1 MNKKMIKNII
11 VGIVLLGLIVGY
23 YFYLSGKDTKDV
35 QDEIIETTL
44 TQDVLARDLEKSYPA
59 TPKEVMKYYNEIQEC
74 YYNEGND
81 KVTIKALMLKSRELF
96 AEELLIENPE
106 DVHFEDLMKEV
117 ESFKE
122 KEMDIYM
129 WSTDDAADVE
139 YNTFE
144 GAEWATIHSYYTIR
158 TQGLHTKTTEIFL
171 MQKDSKGKWKI
182 YGWDLEKT
190 NNSGE

>member
-1 MNKKMIKNII
+1 MNKKMIKNVI

-23 YFYLSGKDTKDV
+23 YFYLSGKNTKDV
-35 QDEIIETTL
+35 QDEVIETTL
-44 TQDVLARDLEKSYPA
+44 TQDVLARDLGKSYPA

-96 AEELLIENPE
+96 DQELLVENPE
-106 DVHFEDLMKEV
+106 DIHFEDLMKEV

-122 KEMDIYM
+122 KDMDIYM
-129 WSTDDAADVE
+129 WSTDEAADVE

-158 TQGLHTKTTEIFL
+158 TKGIHTKTTEVFL
-171 MQKDSKGKWKI
+171 MRKNVEGKWKI
-182 YGWDLEKT
+182 YGWDLEK

>member
-1 MNKKMIKNII
+1 MNKKMIKNIV
-11 VGIVLLGLIVGY
+11 VGVVLLVLIVGY
-23 YFYLSGKDTKDV
+23 YFYLSGKDVKDAQEEV
-35 QDEIIETTL
+35 IETTL

-74 YYNEGND
+74 FYNEGND
-81 KVTIKALMLKSRELF
+81 KVTIKALMQKSRELF
-96 AEELLIENPE
+96 AKELLVENPE
-106 DVHFEDLMKEV
+106 DTQFEDLMKEV

-122 KEMDIYM
+122 EDMDIYM
-129 WSTDDAADVE
+129 WSTDEAADVE

-158 TQGLHTKTTEIFL
+158 KKGLHTKTTEIFL
-171 MQKDSKGKWKI
+171 MKKDAEGKWKI

-190 NNSGE
+190 DNSGE